1 MDTQLKALSE
11 KLGRMTSEEAADWLL
26 TNYSVDK
33 AGYGDAIA
41 LINHRSWQRPEQ
53 IRLAKHY
60 FRKLPFASSKPYE
73 AFASFMSL
81 KLFLK
86 TVEEC
91 MPVSEADK
99 KLLLYHL
106 SPVLQKVAKSDPD
119 RELVAEFISHV
130 R

>member
-11 KLGRMTSEEAADWLL
+11 KLGRMTSEDAANWLL
-26 TNYSVDK
+26 TNYSVDE
-33 AGYGDAIA
+33 AGYGDAMA
-41 LINHRSWQRPEQ
+41 LINHRSWQRSEQ

-91 MPVSEADK
+91 MPASEEDK
-99 KLLLYHL
+99 KLLMYHL
-106 SPVLQKVAKSDPD
+106 SPVLQKAAKSDSD
-119 RELVAEFISHV
+119 RELVAAFVSHV
-130 R
+130 